1 MISIL
6 FCSILCHLQS
16 EIYDMIL
23 LILNDLKDHVRVLK
37 VNVLLEWKYR
47 ERINNFHLLSD
58 ANLPAD
64 AFNVELE

>member
-58 ANLPAD
+58 ANLPTD